1 MAVNIAMKILLHL
14 RFFSSIKAIHKQSE
28 TYRVL
33 IAQRLYIFPNID
45 NEFFTKLNILGNREL
60 GIGHWLLIRHGIT
73 KRE

>member
-14 RFFSSIKAIHKQSE
+14 KFFSSIKAIHKESD

-45 NEFFTKLNILGNREL
+45 DSFLTKLNKKGNGDWEL
-60 GIGHWLLIRHGIT
+60 GIGHWELDN
-73 KRE
+73 